1 MADER
6 QDRERQTE
14 RLAPNVKEMAAETAM
29 DRLEDRHSREIDS
42 LEENVKDKADKTL
55 RDRQRERLAE

>member
-1 MADER
+1 
-6 QDRERQTE
+6 
-14 RLAPNVKEMAAETAM
+14 MAAETAM
-29 DRLEDRHSREIDS
+29 DRLGDRHSREIDS